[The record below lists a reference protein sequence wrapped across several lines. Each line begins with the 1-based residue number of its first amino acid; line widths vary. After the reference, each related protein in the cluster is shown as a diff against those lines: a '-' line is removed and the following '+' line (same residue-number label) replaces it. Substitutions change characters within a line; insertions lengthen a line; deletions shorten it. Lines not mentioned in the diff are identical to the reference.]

1 MTLSPLVAEG
11 LRGLQVQSVLW
22 VPFAFVVAL
31 LLAVDL
37 GLLQRTPREPTTKE
51 ALAWSAVWLALAS
64 AFGLGVF
71 ALRGAARGVEF
82 FTGYLVEQ
90 ALSVDNLFV
99 ILLVFTQLRVPRS
112 LQRRVLVW
120 GILGA
125 VVLRGA
131 LVFAGSSLVARFHA
145 VTYAF
150 GALLVYAAWKLLGE
164 VRRGDAASVPEETPG
179 AARLRRWISRIVP
192 VTDSFHGGR
201 FTVVLGG
208 VRHVTPLLLAVV
220 TIELADAV
228 FALDS
233 IPAVFGV
240 TSDPFIVL
248 TSNLFAVLGLR
259 AMFFALSGL
268 LDELAYLKHGLVGVL
283 LVVGAKMLFGW
294 LWAPPAWVTL
304 ALVLL
309 ILGVA
314 VAASLVRKRTLEGK
328 KDHHVV
334 RP

>member
-1 MTLSPLVAEG
+1 MTVPPLPAGGLLGLHVQLAPWGPLV
-11 LRGLQVQSVLW
+11 LVL
-22 VPFAFVVAL
+22 VLVAL

-37 GLLQRTPREPTTKE
+37 GLFQRTPREPSTKE
-51 ALAWSAVWLALAS
+51 ALAWSGVWLALAT
-64 AFGLGVF
+64 AFGFGVVL
-71 ALRGAARGVEF
+71 LRGTARGVEF
-82 FTGYLVEQ
+82 FTGYVVEQ

-99 ILLVFTQLRVPRS
+99 IMLVFAQLRVPRS
-112 LQRRVLVW
+112 AQRRVLVW

-131 LVFAGSSLVARFHA
+131 LVLAGSSLVERFHA

-150 GALLVYAAWKLLGE
+150 GAFLVYAAWKLLRE
-164 VRRGDAASVPEETPG
+164 LRRGDAAEAAEEAPG
-179 AARLRRWISRIVP
+179 ATRLRRWLGRIVP

-201 FTVVLGG
+201 FTVVLDG
-208 VRHVTPLLLAVV
+208 VRHVTPLVLAVV

-240 TSDPFIVL
+240 TTDPFIVL

-259 AMFFALSGL
+259 SMFFALSGL
-268 LDELAYLKHGLVGVL
+268 LEELRYLKHGLVGVL
-283 LVVGAKMLFGW
+283 LVVGGKMLLGW

-304 ALVLL
+304 ALVVS

-314 VAASLVRKRTLEGK
+314 VVASLARKPEGK
-328 KDHHVV
+328 AHHVV

>member
-1 MTLSPLVAEG
+1 MTVSPLVADG
-11 LRGLQVQSVLW
+11 LPGLHVQSALW
-22 VPFAFVVAL
+22 APFALVVAL

-51 ALAWSAVWLALAS
+51 ALAWSAVWLGLAT

-71 ALRGAARGVEF
+71 ALRGPASGVEF

-112 LQRRVLVW
+112 AQRRVLVW

-131 LVFAGSSLVARFHA
+131 LVLAGSSLVARFHA

-150 GALLVYAAWKLLGE
+150 GALLVYAAWKLLRE
-164 VRRGDAASVPEETPG
+164 VRRGAAADAPDEAPG
-179 AARLRRWISRIVP
+179 AATLRRWISRVVP
-192 VTDSFHGGR
+192 VTESFHGGR
-201 FTVVLGG
+201 FSVVLGG

-240 TSDPFIVL
+240 TADPFIVL

-259 AMFFALSGL
+259 SMFFALSGL

-283 LVVGAKMLFGW
+283 LVVGAKMLLGW
-294 LWAPPAWVTL
+294 LWAPPAWATL
-304 ALVLL
+304 ALVVV

-314 VAASLVRKRTLEGK
+314 VVASLARKKETEG